1 MQQAASVDQN
11 PIPWRSISTN
21 WQNVR
26 QPWLRPSPFN
36 VAGIMPHPKSAPDR
50 VRGVRWFPCK
60 LGHNRDGGAW
70 QQRVYSEI

>member
-36 VAGIMPHPKSAPDR
+36 VAGIMPHRRVRRIDCAEFGDFPANSDTTATVAPDNSAFTAR
-50 VRGVRWFPCK
+50 
-60 LGHNRDGGAW
+60 
-70 QQRVYSEI
+70 